1 MVKEG
6 CQLRCSFGVTWWLMF
21 QGKFTFLSPIQWP
34 THHEPHRDER
44 CQQAAWRAFLMRRI
58 SKGKQA
64 LAAVTIIN
72 KMVSSQLL
80 GCECPAEA
88 APSSWQCCD
97 LTGFIPQGILSQ
109 GWNHPPAAHTGVLGY
124 VHQALRVCSGEG
136 FFTCSL
142 GTEMYPRKEHS
153 ENYFLSICLFGR
165 APVMSG

>member
-72 KMVSSQLL
+72 KMVSSQLF
-80 GCECPAEA
+80 GCESCWGSTELLTMLWSDRFYSPGN
-88 APSSWQCCD
+88 S
-97 LTGFIPQGILSQ
+97 LTGLKSSSCSSHWCP
-109 GWNHPPAAHTGVLGY
+109 W
-124 VHQALRVCSGEG
+124 VCTPGTKG
-136 FFTCSL
+136 LQWGRFFTCSL